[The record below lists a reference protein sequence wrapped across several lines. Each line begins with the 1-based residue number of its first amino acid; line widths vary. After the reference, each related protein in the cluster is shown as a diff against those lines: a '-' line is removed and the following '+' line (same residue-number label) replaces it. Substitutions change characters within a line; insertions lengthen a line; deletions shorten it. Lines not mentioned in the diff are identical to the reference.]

1 MGWTLRGST
10 DCPASRTTW
19 SKCTASL
26 IKVCLYV
33 LCACVLYVQ
42 YIQCVCIVQLVLY
55 VCMCIVCT
63 VHTVCGVCGEVRWSY
78 CVQVVILY

>member
-42 YIQCVCIVQLVLY
+42 LVLY